1 MFLPH
6 REVVALRL
14 LFLTNFSHAYA
25 LIREPTFI
33 NFKVYF
39 MCFNDPLRTYG
50 ASTIN
55 NMILILLHMRGLRLI
70 LFFIFPKAMF
80 ILEPTFINS

>member
-1 MFLPH
+1 MKSNSRLEATLEISH
-6 REVVALRL
+6 TLKSLINVALRL
-14 LFLTNFSHAYA
+14 LIFTIFSHAYA

-55 NMILILLHMRGLRLI
+55 IMNLIC
-70 LFFIFPKAMF
+70 
-80 ILEPTFINS
+80 